1 MPNEQINWII
11 KQKKKNLRDCYREI
25 LKIWMKYFHTFTRYR
40 HHRFFVIFQAKSSG
54 ELELRYNRKRYI
66 WLAPSF
72 RSRIFLESQ
81 RATAC
86 SFVVP
91 SGYANVVAPALVG
104 QAWVRQGCWSFSV
117 DVKCPQI
124 SLVIQ
129 KDFGILSIRK
139 INSDNF
145 FILWV
150 QIVEPSV
157 HYSQGHWLRN

>member
-11 KQKKKNLRDCYREI
+11 KKKKKNLRDCYRKI
-25 LKIWMKYFHTFTRYR
+25 LEIWMKYFHTFTRYR

-54 ELELRYNRKRYI
+54 ELELRYNRKRSVR
-66 WLAPSF
+66 LAPSF
-72 RSRIFLESQ
+72 RSRIFFESQ
-81 RATAC
+81 RATAR
-86 SFVVP
+86 SFIIP
-91 SGYANVVAPALVG
+91 SGYAKVVAPPIVS
-104 QAWVRQGCWSFSV
+104 QAQVRPGFWSYSV
-117 DVKCPQI
+117 DVECPQI

-129 KDFGILSIRK
+129 KRFGILSIRK